1 MARTVLQDREEAG
14 RLLAAQLANYRHQPD
29 CVVVALPRGGVITA
43 FEIASA
49 LGLPLDVLIVR
60 KLGVPGQPELAFGAI
75 ASGGVRVLNS
85 DLVAEIG
92 LDPWEMERVA
102 AAEQVE
108 LERRE
113 RVYRQGRP
121 PLDVSGK
128 NVILV
133 DDGVATGATLR
144 AAVQALRL
152 LGARRIVVAVGV
164 APPDTVRMLEGE
176 VEEVRAVLTPQP
188 FGAISL
194 WFRDFPQTSDPEVLE
209 CLRESRPAPAMAV
222 PHQSDSGR

>member
-1 MARTVLQDREEAG
+1 MASTVLRNREEAG
-14 RLLAAQLANYRHQPD
+14 RLLAMQLESYRRQPN

-43 FEIASA
+43 FEIAGA

-75 ASGGVRVLNS
+75 ASGGVRVLNP
-85 DLVAEIG
+85 DLIAGIG
-92 LDPWEMERVA
+92 LNEREMDRVA
-102 AAEQVE
+102 AAEQAE

-121 PLDVSGK
+121 ALDVLAK
-128 NVILV
+128 TVILV

-144 AAVQALRL
+144 AAVRALRMR
-152 LGARRIVVAVGV
+152 GAGRIVVAVGV
-164 APPDTVRMLEGE
+164 APAETIAALERE
-176 VEEVRAVLTPQP
+176 VDEVRVVLTPLP

-194 WFRDFPQTSDPEVLE
+194 WFRDFPQTSDLEVLE
-209 CLRESRPAPAMAV
+209 CLRESRQAPATAAAR
-222 PHQSDSGR
+222 QSDSGR